1 MRPCIACTRCVKWRP
16 SLAPKL
22 VLHSVMIS
30 SGNLR
35 DGLPSGIAA
44 SETFDTLIEQK
55 NLRIE
60 RIVSTGQITPAGEW
74 YDAGEAEFV
83 LLVSGAARLRIEGED
98 EDRELGE
105 GDYILLPPHC
115 RHRVTFTRAAP
126 PTIWLAMYFAA

>member
-1 MRPCIACTRCVKWRP
+1 
-16 SLAPKL
+16 
-22 VLHSVMIS
+22 MIS

-60 RIVSTGQITPAGEW
+60 RIVSTGQITPEGEW

-105 GDYILLPPHC
+105 GDYILLPSHC